1 MGLGFIRRGCSCA
14 GCMVRNY
21 LSQWE
26 KPRIYVFDG
35 LCLIFVFIFIHWLIG
50 WCLFVG
56 CCDHISGFVL
66 IFSVFSMSCEFLY
79 SYIFP
84 SISFLIRE
92 FLGFMI
98 WIVLLIVLIVG
109 MFRIWGFLNWKS
121 MCWVYC
127 GLNCILAF
135 TSAFISFCCF
145 LLIYCVYLW
154 TVILNS
160 QFGRR
165 IKIRGNPFVW
175 YYLAFPA
182 HGSFYW
188 IYTLVLLSLSSFRVW
203 LWFFNAI
210 FFGYEDI
217 IMATIW
223 LVFPFRLSDQCF
235 TFLSHDVSKKE
246 DDGAVNHDVSSQN
259 LICEEGCC

>member
-26 KPRIYVFDG
+26 KPRINVFDG

-98 WIVLLIVLIVG
+98 WIVFLIVLIVG

-135 TSAFISFCCF
+135 TSAYISFCCF

-154 TVILNS
+154 MVILIS

-165 IKIRGNPFVW
+165 IKIRGNRFVW
-175 YYLAFPA
+175 YYFGLPCLWFILLNL
-182 HGSFYW
+182 HSCFIIIIIFSGLIMVFQCYFFW
-188 IYTLVLLSLSSFRVW
+188 IWGYYYGDHLISLSFQTFWSMFHFSFSW
-203 LWFFNAI
+203 CI
-210 FFGYEDI
+210 
-217 IMATIW
+217 
-223 LVFPFRLSDQCF
+223 
-235 TFLSHDVSKKE
+235 KE
-246 DDGAVNHDVSSQN
+246 RGWWS
-259 LICEEGCC
+259 G